1 MIYNVSLIW
10 DNLDWIR
17 GDTCIGNNDRGRHI
31 PNERPKRLID
41 RPKGQAGRSVLKGGY
56 NLQEAMGLGDDNRKY
71 NAFRVSH
78 MYYTSATSQS
88 PQDDRSSLCQSIP
101 RP

>member
-1 MIYNVSLIW
+1 VDRVSKNLSRLEHELRDIQREFDLALW
-10 DNLDWIR
+10 NLDWIR
-17 GDTCIGNNDRGRHI
+17 GDTCIGNNDRGRHV

-78 MYYTSATSQS
+78 M
-88 PQDDRSSLCQSIP
+88 D
-101 RP
+101 